1 MKASGQLRLTNG
13 RRLISPPS
21 LATRPTTSRVRE
33 ALMNILAPRLR
44 GSRWLDLCC
53 GSGVMGCEAIERGA
67 VAVTAVD
74 RDARCTKICEQN
86 LKTLSAAVQSELE
99 IKVVRADLLSWLKK
113 GRTSVPF
120 DLIYFDP
127 PYDSGLYLHVLSQL
141 SQGPW
146 LAANGLLICEHRSKE
161 MPPIDSSWT
170 VEDQRRYGSSSLVML
185 SPPERCHHDGI
196 GSRQPQT
203 DPEG

>member
-33 ALMNILAPRLR
+33 ALMNILASRLS

-74 RDARCTKICEQN
+74 HNARCTKICDQN
-86 LKTLSAAVQSELE
+86 LRALAAANSDSIDV
-99 IKVVRADLLSWLKK
+99 KVIRADLLSWLKK
-113 GRTSVPF
+113 GWTSAPF

-127 PYDSGLYLHVLSQL
+127 PYDSGIYQSVLSLL

-146 LAANGLLICEHRSKE
+146 LAPEGLLVCEHRSRE
-161 MPPIDSSWT
+161 MPPIDTSWT
-170 VEDQRRYGSSSLVML
+170 LVDQRRYGSSSLVML

-196 GSRQPQT
+196 DSRQPQT

>member
-86 LKTLSAAVQSELE
+86 LKTLSGASQSELE

-113 GRTSVPF
+113 GRASACLLYTS
-120 DLIYFDP
+120 D
-127 PYDSGLYLHVLSQL
+127 
-141 SQGPW
+141 
-146 LAANGLLICEHRSKE
+146 AADE
-161 MPPIDSSWT
+161 
-170 VEDQRRYGSSSLVML
+170 
-185 SPPERCHHDGI
+185 
-196 GSRQPQT
+196 
-203 DPEG
+203 